1 MKKVYVNP
9 LFDVISFAQDI
20 MTTSGTQNGTQN
32 GGPETTTGYGD
43 FGQG

>member
-20 MTTSGTQNGTQN
+20 MTTSTQNGIQD
-32 GGPETTTGYGD
+32 GGANADPNWGD